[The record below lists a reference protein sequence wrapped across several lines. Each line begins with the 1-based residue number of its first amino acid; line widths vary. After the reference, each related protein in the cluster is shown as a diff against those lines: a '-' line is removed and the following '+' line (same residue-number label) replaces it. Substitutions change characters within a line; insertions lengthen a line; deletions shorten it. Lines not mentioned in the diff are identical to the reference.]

1 MEQTDQLRELAVL
14 WATTY
19 GVQVIV
25 ALLILLVGR
34 WISRR
39 LANVFERVLEKR
51 KVDPLVTRF
60 LGSISYF
67 ALLTAVVLAAISHV
81 GISIASFLAV
91 LGTAALAVGLA
102 LKDNLSNFS
111 SGVLLVLLRPFRVGD
126 YVSVAGTAGT
136 VREITIF
143 NTHLIT
149 PDNQL
154 ILVPNSKIMGDVITN
169 VTANDTRRL
178 DLIVGISYADDTVR
192 AKEVAR
198 KVLAAEDR
206 LLAEPEPIIAVAEL
220 ADSSV
225 NLVVRPWVKTSEYW
239 DVRFTLIEKIKHA
252 FDEEGISIPFPQR
265 DVHLFTQRE
274 TGTTVS

>member
-1 MEQTDQLRELAVL
+1 MEQTEQLRELAVV

-19 GVQVIV
+19 GVRVIA

-39 LANVFERVLEKR
+39 LANLFEKVLEKR
-51 KVDPLVTRF
+51 KIDPLVTRF
-60 LGSISYF
+60 LGSICYF
-67 ALLTAVVLAAISHV
+67 ALLTAVVLAAISQV

-111 SGVLLVLLRPFRVGD
+111 SGVLLVLFRPFRVGD

-136 VREITIF
+136 VKEITIF
-143 NTHLIT
+143 NTHLVT

-154 ILVPNSKIMGDVITN
+154 ILAPNSKIMGDVITN

-178 DLIVGISYADDTVR
+178 DLTVGISYADDMVR
-192 AKEVAR
+192 AKEVVR
-198 KVLAAEDR
+198 RTLAGEHR
-206 LLAEPEPIIAVAEL
+206 LLAEPGPTIAVAEL
-220 ADSSV
+220 GDSSV

-239 DVRFTLIEKIKHA
+239 DVRFTLVEKIKHA
-252 FDEEGISIPFPQR
+252 FDEEGISIPFPQQ
-265 DVHLFTQRE
+265 DVHLFTQGKTE
-274 TGTTVS
+274 TVVS